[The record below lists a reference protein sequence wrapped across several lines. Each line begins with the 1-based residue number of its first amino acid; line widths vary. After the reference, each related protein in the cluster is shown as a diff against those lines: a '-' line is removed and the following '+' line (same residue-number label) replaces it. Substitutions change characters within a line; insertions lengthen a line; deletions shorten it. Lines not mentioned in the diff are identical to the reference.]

1 MTKGIK
7 IRVKGTQ
14 AIGLIVKAGRYGE
27 FAQLNHVAITQ
38 KESLLGNTQ
47 LRKLT

>member
-1 MTKGIK
+1 MTKVVK
-7 IRVKGTQ
+7 IQVKGTQ
-14 AIGLIVKAGRYGE
+14 AIDLIVKAGRYGK
-27 FAQLNHVAITQ
+27 FAQLNHVAIIQ